1 MRNYNKGISVL
12 AANSDKGIDLFD
24 KIKNSLNFEAVSL
37 EAALKTNKSFSEPY
51 TIAEAKLNDFWND
64 YDNGLSTDKLCKK
77 YVTKPFRLPNLLFLR
92 RLKKR
97 YNWVIKRK

>member
-1 MRNYNKGISVL
+1 MES
-12 AANSDKGIDLFD
+12 
-24 KIKNSLNFEAVSL
+24 
-37 EAALKTNKSFSEPY
+37 ALKTNKYFREPF
-51 TIAEAKLNDFWND
+51 TIAEEKLNDFWND
-64 YDNGLSTDKLCKK
+64 YDNGISIDKLCGK